1 MTLGALT
8 NPNNNEIGMD
18 ITNNSGSIIQITRF
32 YAIWTKSPI
41 SQKIDKLFLNGA
53 EIWNKSDPDSP
64 SDFPTEGNW
73 VGGAGPAIPDATLE
87 NFVIQFSNDLLQPTE
102 VHIVFDI
109 GCQIVGTK

>member
-1 MTLGALT
+1 
-8 NPNNNEIGMD
+8 MD
-18 ITNNSGSIIQITRF
+18 ITNNSGSIIGITRF
-32 YAIWTKSPI
+32 YAIWTKSPT
-41 SQKIDKLFLNGA
+41 SQKIDKLFLNGS

-73 VGGAGPAIPDATLE
+73 VGGAGPAIPNAILE